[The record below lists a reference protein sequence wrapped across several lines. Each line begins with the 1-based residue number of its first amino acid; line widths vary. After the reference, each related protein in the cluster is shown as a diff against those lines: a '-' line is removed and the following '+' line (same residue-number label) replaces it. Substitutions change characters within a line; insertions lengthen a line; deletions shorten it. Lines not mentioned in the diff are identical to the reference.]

1 MATKTRRKPVNIDA
15 MARDVSFDDEAK
27 APAPPPKDIK
37 LDIKTETIT
46 PDIARQYLGVN
57 FGHNRKVIS
66 SYVRR
71 YADDM
76 AGGRWRFEASDPIR
90 FNINGELIDGQ
101 HRLHAVVA
109 TGIATPFIVIRGI
122 PVEAIHVIDTGKA
135 RSPSDALKI
144 SGFHNTV
151 LLASALRHLLIIK
164 DGPLQLK
171 TPRWRTHS
179 DIIAAAQQHKDII
192 PWVTRIRPVR
202 GVRPS
207 QVVTMSYVGDQLLGL
222 PDTAHR
228 FMTVFNTG
236 VPDYEGCPAH
246 RLREQ
251 LIASAGH
258 KGNRAS
264 SSWSLMMMAHVWNLF
279 AKRKAIQQLKP
290 PLQVSID
297 GLDSD
302 LI

>member
-1 MATKTRRKPVNIDA
+1 MATKTKRKPVNIVA
-15 MARDVSFDDEAK
+15 MARDVSFDDEPK
-27 APAPPPKDIK
+27 APDLPPKDIK
-37 LDIKTETIT
+37 LDIKTEVIT
-46 PDIARQYLGVN
+46 PDIARQYLGLN
-57 FGHNRKVIS
+57 YKHNRNLLR
-66 SYVRR
+66 SYVER

-76 AGGRWRFEASDPIR
+76 RSGRWRFEASDPIR

-101 HRLHAVVA
+101 HRLHAVIT
-109 TGIATPFIVIRGI
+109 TGITTPFIVIRGI
-122 PVEAIHVIDTGKA
+122 PAEAIHVIDTGKS
-135 RSPSDALKI
+135 RSPADALKI
-144 SGFHNTV
+144 HGFTNTV
-151 LLASALRHLLIIK
+151 LLAAALRNLLIIK
-164 DGPLQLK
+164 DGPLRIK
-171 TPRWRTHS
+171 TPQWHS
-179 DIIAAAQQHKDII
+179 HGDILAATEQHKDMTK
-192 PWVTRIRPVR
+192 WGGRIRSVR

-264 SSWSLMMMAHVWNLF
+264 SAWSLMMMAHVWNLF
-279 AKRKAIQQLKP
+279 AKRKAIQILKP
-290 PLQVSID
+290 PMQVSID